1 MMREKAVIAIDGPA
15 GAGKSTIAKRVAEAL
30 GYAYIDTGAMYR
42 AITLRIL
49 QTSADCRDS
58 AAIGALL
65 DTVTIAFDPHGKI
78 FLDGSDV
85 SDKLRSAE
93 VNALVSQVASLLV
106 VRERLQGLQR
116 DIGKNGGV
124 VLDGRDIGSAVFP
137 DAEYKFYIDAS
148 LEERARRR
156 LADSKENVF
165 GSLEELMKDISRRDA
180 EDKERKHSPLVQAE
194 DAIYID
200 TSGMDPERVLQT
212 MLEYV
217 DHHSIR

>member
-1 MMREKAVIAIDGPA
+1 MRDKAVIAIDGPA
-15 GAGKSTIAKRVAEAL
+15 GAGKSTIAKKVAEAV

-49 QTSADCRDS
+49 QTSTDCRDHG
-58 AAIGALL
+58 AVGALL
-65 DTVTIAFDPHGKI
+65 DAVSIDFSPEGKI
-78 FLDGSDV
+78 FLDGENV
-85 SDKLRSAE
+85 SDTLRTAE
-93 VNALVSQVASLLV
+93 VNALVSQVASLLA

-116 DIGKNGGV
+116 EIGKNGGV

-137 DAEYKFYIDAS
+137 DAEYKFYLDAS

-156 LADSKENVF
+156 LADSKESVF
-165 GSLEELMKDISRRDA
+165 GSFEELIEDIARRDT
-180 EDKERKHSPLVQAE
+180 EDKGREHSPLVQAA

-212 MLEYV
+212 MLGYV